1 MLIRD
6 NEQRIHLP
14 LSGEYVIAAVEEER
28 RLLIGDSICFGRF
41 IVEAESL
48 SHAAEKRIKDIYIH
62 TTVLNAPIINLS
74 FCTHGPCHSY
84 GAMNNVEQIIL
95 FQFC

>member
-6 NEQRIHLP
+6 HKQHIHLP
-14 LSGEYVIAAVEEER
+14 LSGECVIAAVEEES

-48 SHAAEKRIKDIYIH
+48 SHAAERRSEDIYID
-62 TTVLNAPIINLS
+62 TTVWKTPKINLS
-74 FCTHGPCHSY
+74 FCSHGPCH
-84 GAMNNVEQIIL
+84 
-95 FQFC
+95 